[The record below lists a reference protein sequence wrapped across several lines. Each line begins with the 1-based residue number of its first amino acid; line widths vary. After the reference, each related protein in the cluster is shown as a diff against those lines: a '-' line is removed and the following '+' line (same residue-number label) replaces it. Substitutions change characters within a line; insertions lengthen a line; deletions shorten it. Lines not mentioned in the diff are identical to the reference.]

1 MFILLSH
8 THACNFIPMLKNK
21 MIQFSYGQI
30 GVIQALAGFFTY
42 MIVLN
47 DYGYPPSTLINR
59 GHSEVWGHQ
68 PLFCKFKGGNYVN
81 LNGDINE
88 VLNPSVDPPTRTYPF
103 WDHGLDGEIISVSS
117 TELSLLF
124 LVHLDV
130 MNH

>member
-1 MFILLSH
+1 MRNIDGSCSLSYSRMQLH
-8 THACNFIPMLKNK
+8 PMSKNK
-21 MIQFSYGQI
+21 MIQFSYGLI

-81 LNGDINE
+81 LTGDINE
-88 VLNPSVDPPTRTYPF
+88 ALNPSGIMVLMAR
-103 WDHGLDGEIISVSS
+103 S
-117 TELSLLF
+117 F
-124 LVHLDV
+124 L
-130 MNH
+130 